1 VTIRLAGAAYR
12 LPPDSE
18 PVASIL
24 DRERD
29 RVASALAAVG
39 PVLRARVLAELEIDR
54 IRTCGP
60 SDPFHL
66 MVGAAHEALST
77 AGVARDRVDLILD
90 YSTLPGEAG
99 VSSPLAHRLSEDL
112 GARTSLNLSFK
123 FGGCAGLH
131 LAVKQAG
138 ALMRTDPRLKVAL
151 LVAADSPPPGNRSLL
166 PVTIQGDAGSA
177 VVLTRDGGFGPE
189 IVATEVL
196 TLGHLHRVIRL
207 ERGPA
212 GVGLE
217 LCVDARMLEEDVL
230 PIFYLHFHR
239 LLQKIYADARLTA
252 SDIDHVVYSNLSGS
266 DRRGFMRA
274 MGFHPDK
281 ALITRMA
288 ECGHTFASD
297 LVLNYVDLERQG
309 AIKPGQWLLF
319 ASAGIGFTWG
329 VTLVRT

>member
-1 VTIRLAGAAYR
+1 MTTRLAGAAYR

-18 PVASIL
+18 SVASIL

-39 PVLRARVLAELEIDR
+39 PALRARVLEELEIDR
-54 IRTCGP
+54 VRTCGP
-60 SDPFHL
+60 SDPFDL
-66 MVGAAHEALST
+66 MAGAAHDALAT
-77 AGVARDRVDLILD
+77 AGIDGNHVDLILD

-99 VSSPLAHRLSEDL
+99 VSSPLAHRLSEEL
-112 GARTSLNLSFK
+112 GAKTSLNLSFK
-123 FGGCAGLH
+123 FGGCAGFH

-151 LVAADSPPPGNRSLL
+151 LVATDSPPPGNRSLL
-166 PVTIQGDAGSA
+166 PITVQGDAGSA
-177 VVLTRDGGFGPE
+177 VVLTRDGGAGPE

-207 ERGPA
+207 EPGPG
-212 GVGLE
+212 GVGLH
-217 LCVDARMLEEDVL
+217 LAVDARMLEEEVL

-239 LLQKIYADARLTA
+239 LLQKIYADARLTTA
-252 SDIDHVVYSNLSGS
+252 DIDLVVYSNLSGS

-281 ALITRMA
+281 APRTCMA

-297 LVLNYVDLERQG
+297 LVLNYVDLQTQG
-309 AIKPGQWLLF
+309 AIRPGQWLLC

>member
-1 VTIRLAGAAYR
+1 MTLRLAGAAYR

-18 PVASIL
+18 SVASIL
-24 DRERD
+24 ERERD
-29 RVASALAAVG
+29 RVASALAAIG
-39 PVLRARVLAELEIDR
+39 PALRARVLAELEIDR
-54 IRTCGP
+54 VHTCGP
-60 SDPFHL
+60 SEPFEL
-66 MVGAAHEALST
+66 MVGAAHEALSA
-77 AGVARDRVDLILD
+77 AGIARDHVDLILD

-99 VSSPLAHRLSEDL
+99 VSSPLAHRLSEEL

-123 FGGCAGLH
+123 FGGCAGFH
-131 LAVKQAG
+131 LAVKQAA

-151 LVAADSPPPGNRSLL
+151 LVAADSPPPGNRTLL
-166 PVTIQGDAGSA
+166 PVTVQGDAGSA
-177 VVLTRDGGFGPE
+177 VVLTRDGGAGPE

-207 ERGPA
+207 EPGPA
-212 GVGLE
+212 GVGLQ

-239 LLQKIYADARLTA
+239 LVQRIYADARLTA

-266 DRRGFMRA
+266 DRRGFFRA
-274 MGFHPDK
+274 MGFSPDS
-281 ALITRMA
+281 APGTCMP

-297 LVLNYVDLERQG
+297 LVLNYVDLEKQG
-309 AIKPGQWLLF
+309 AIRPGQWLLF

-329 VTLVRT
+329 VTLVRA